1 VILLPGLYLALL
13 AFLLDR
19 ALRRWWEP
27 VPARIW
33 GVFALLL
40 VVLFGPA
47 LFLGKVLLPGD
58 ILPGV
63 AQPED
68 ARKPPQG
75 NLLQLDLVTQ
85 IVPLQAQVRREIRSG
100 EWPLWNDLAGAGMPL
115 LANPQSQTFEPLVLI
130 ALPFPLHAAV
140 GVTAGLRVLFA
151 LVFFFLLLRRQGLS
165 EGSALFGSLAFGLGG
180 FLLLWLNWPIGNSP
194 ALLPL
199 VLYALVVTDE
209 RGARRDFLLL
219 VIALFSLVTGGHP
232 ETILYV
238 TIVGSLFALSRLLRR
253 PSGEWPARLAR
264 WILAAAIASGL
275 AAPGLV
281 PALRLIPQSLRHH
294 WVEVRNERMDG
305 PRAGIRAGAG
315 LEKRVVSIFA
325 PNSFGNSRYGDY
337 WGDSNNNEDATAFVG
352 GAAILAALLAFLPAR
367 RRFREERIFLALAPL
382 SLLIA
387 LRIPGVP
394 LLLSNLPVLN
404 QSISSNRRMLLV
416 VAFSFAWLGACTV
429 ERWRTGEGPRRGAVL
444 LVGAILLAAITWG
457 YLLSAHIPALAALR
471 WFWLG
476 TQLAAVAGAA
486 LFFCVRPEIKE
497 RRGGACPH
505 PGGGGPD
512 CEQGGDKPRPYE
524 NTGRPGWQITA
535 LCALVAV
542 ELLVIHRPA
551 NPSLPRSAYY
561 PTTTPLVRFLQEN
574 AGGSRIAGLANRM
587 LPNANL
593 VYGLADIR
601 ISDPL
606 KPFSYVQAVGPVSAS
621 IRSTEHILIKA
632 EHPIYQLL
640 GVRWLVAPPRMS
652 SIPGLRVAFRDP
664 TGRVFER
671 ERVLPRLFLP
681 ESAESAQGQPW
692 PSWLAT
698 NPDFAA
704 RALLVSTAGWT
715 AARPTD
721 SALDILAAHPARLEA
736 HAHLAEERL
745 LASSVYQDG
754 GWRLLL
760 DGRLHSTTLANG
772 PFVAAWL
779 PAGEHRLDLVYRAPG
794 LIAGLGLAA
803 LALAGLAIWLLA
815 PAPTRT
821 RPQPPPAPSA

>member
-63 AQPED
+63 VQPED

-100 EWPLWNDLAGAGMPL
+100 AWPLWNDLAGAGMPL
-115 LANPQSQTFEPLVLI
+115 LANPQSQTFEPLVLL
-130 ALPFPLHAAV
+130 ALPFPLSAAV
-140 GVTAGLRVLFA
+140 GITAGLRVLIA

-165 EGSALFGSLAFGLGG
+165 DGSALFGSLAFGLGG

-209 RGARRDFLLL
+209 RGARRDYLLL
-219 VIALFSLVTGGHP
+219 VAALFSLLVGGHP

-238 TIVGSLFALSRLLRR
+238 AIVGSLFALSRLLRQ
-253 PSGEWPARLAR
+253 PSREQPARLAR
-264 WILAAAIASGL
+264 WILAAAIACGL
-275 AAPGLV
+275 AAPGLL
-281 PALRLIPQSLRHH
+281 PAFRLIPQSLRHH
-294 WVEVRNERMDG
+294 WVEVRNERMDEH
-305 PRAGIRAGAG
+305 PLAVGIRGARPG
-315 LEKRVVSIFA
+315 LGKRIVLIYA
-325 PNSFGNSRYGDY
+325 PNAFGNSRYGHY

-387 LRIPGVP
+387 VRIPGVP

-404 QSISSNRRMLLV
+404 QSISSNRRMLLL

-444 LVGAILLAAITWG
+444 LGGAILLGAIVWG
-457 YLLSAHIPALAALR
+457 YLLSAHLPALAALR

-476 TQLAAVAGAA
+476 TQLAAVAVAA
-486 LFFCVRPEIKE
+486 GLMAFG
-497 RRGGACPH
+497 RRG
-505 PGGGGPD
+505 
-512 CEQGGDKPRPYE
+512 K
-524 NTGRPGWQITA
+524 TTITA

-561 PTTTPLVRFLQEN
+561 PATPLIRFLQEN

-587 LPNANL
+587 LPNANQ
-593 VYGLADIR
+593 VYGLADLR

-621 IRSTEHILIKA
+621 IRSTEHILTKA

-681 ESAESAQGQPW
+681 ESAESAQGKPW
-692 PSWLAT
+692 PAWLAE

-704 RALLVSTAGWT
+704 RALLVSTAGWA
-715 AARPTD
+715 AARPAD
-721 SALDILAAHPARLEA
+721 SALEIVAAAPARLEA
-736 HAHLAEERL
+736 RARLAEQRL

-760 DGRLHSTTLANG
+760 DGRLHPTLVANG
-772 PFVAAWL
+772 PFVASWL
-779 PAGEHRLDLVYRAPG
+779 PAGEHRVDLVYRAPG
-794 LIAGLGLAA
+794 LMAGLGLAA
-803 LALAGLAIWLLA
+803 LALAGLVAWFFSPSGSSRRKTPLA
-815 PAPTRT
+815 AGEADFALDKLTLPWR
-821 RPQPPPAPSA
+821 S